1 MNKYIAV
8 SYQLFVLTRGAD
20 EEQLQEYRT
29 DEEPFEF
36 ITGLN
41 SVLPPFELRL
51 LELSSGETFD
61 FKISPSEL
69 YGEYDP
75 SLITDLPINLF
86 YGDDGKPDG
95 RLLIKGNVVPM
106 TDGAGGNYLATVI
119 NFDDSKVTLDL
130 NHPHSGT
137 SLHFTGKLL
146 TSRPATTEEIAF
158 AESSRKC
165 GGCGGCGNCGS
176 GSSCDEGCCSGGCG
190 GC

>member
-8 SYQLFVLTRGAD
+8 SYQLYVLTRGAD
-20 EEQLQEYRT
+20 EEQLQECRT

-41 SVLPPFELRL
+41 NVLPPFELRL

-69 YGEYDP
+69 YGDYNP
-75 SLITDLPINLF
+75 SLITDVPIDLF
-86 YGDDGKPDG
+86 YGDDGKPDR
-95 RLLIKGNVVPM
+95 RLLIEGNVVPM
-106 TDGAGGNYLATVI
+106 TDGAGGNYLATVVK
-119 NFDDSKVTLDL
+119 FDDSTVTLDM

-146 TSRPATTEEIAF
+146 ASRLATSEEIA
-158 AESSRKC
+158 AAQSSRSC
-165 GGCGGCGNCGS
+165 GGCGGCGHCGS

>member
-69 YGEYDP
+69 YGE
-75 SLITDLPINLF
+75 
-86 YGDDGKPDG
+86 
-95 RLLIKGNVVPM
+95 
-106 TDGAGGNYLATVI
+106 
-119 NFDDSKVTLDL
+119 
-130 NHPHSGT
+130 
-137 SLHFTGKLL
+137 
-146 TSRPATTEEIAF
+146 
-158 AESSRKC
+158 
-165 GGCGGCGNCGS
+165 
-176 GSSCDEGCCSGGCG
+176 
-190 GC
+190 